1 MRVAYV
7 TCSALPDG
15 WHDDHAERALA
26 ERVIGEISERF
37 GTPLYA
43 RVDLIADSDGE
54 PRLLELEVIEPEL
67 YLAASP
73 GAAER
78 FAAAVLAS

>member
-1 MRVAYV
+1 MPGDLRPPHGDRGRRGRDAH
-7 TCSALPDG
+7 SRSGLD
-15 WHDDHAERALA
+15 
-26 ERVIGEISERF
+26 SERF

-78 FAAAVLAS
+78 FAAALLAS